1 MKGLILAGGKGSR
14 LHPLTLSLSK
24 QVLPVYDKPM
34 IYYPLSVLMLAGIRE
49 ILIITTQNDL
59 PLYKNLLQDGSQ
71 LGIEIEY
78 AEQENPEGLA
88 QAFLIGED
96 FIGEEN
102 VCLVLGDNIFYG
114 QHFSEKLEKA
124 ARKKNGATIF
134 GCFTQEPQRFGVV
147 AFNKEGKV
155 LNIEENPRMP
165 KSDYAVTGLY
175 FYDNEVVER
184 AKKIKPSGRG
194 ELEITDLNNLY
205 LQESSLEVEILG
217 RGFAWLDTGTFDSL
231 LEASQLVQ
239 TIQKNQGLMIACLEE
254 IALKNKWISIED
266 VERQAKKLSNSPY
279 GCLLYTSDAADE

>member
-49 ILIITTQNDL
+49 ILIITTPNDL
-59 PLYKNLLQDGSQ
+59 SLYKNLLQDGSQ
-71 LGIEIEY
+71 LGIQIEY

-147 AFNKEGKV
+147 EFNKEGKV
-155 LNIEENPRMP
+155 LNIEEKPSMP

-266 VERQAKKLSNSPY
+266 VKTQAKKLSNSPY
-279 GCLLYTSDAADE
+279 GEYLLSLSKKL

>member
-1 MKGLILAGGKGSR
+1 
-14 LHPLTLSLSK
+14 
-24 QVLPVYDKPM
+24 
-34 IYYPLSVLMLAGIRE
+34 MLA
-49 ILIITTQNDL
+49 
-59 PLYKNLLQDGSQ
+59 S
-71 LGIEIEY
+71 
-78 AEQENPEGLA
+78 
-88 QAFLIGED
+88 
-96 FIGEEN
+96 
-102 VCLVLGDNIFYG
+102 
-114 QHFSEKLEKA
+114 
-124 ARKKNGATIF
+124 
-134 GCFTQEPQRFGVV
+134 FGVV
-147 AFNKEGKV
+147 EFNKEGKV
-155 LNIEENPRMP
+155 LNIEEKPSMP

-279 GCLLYTSDAADE
+279 GGYLLSLSKKL

>member
-49 ILIITTQNDL
+49 ILIITTPNDL
-59 PLYKNLLQDGSQ
+59 SLYKNLLQDGSQ

-134 GCFTQEPQRFGVV
+134 GCFTHEPQRFGVV
-147 AFNKEGKV
+147 EFNKEGKV
-155 LNIEENPRMP
+155 LNIEEKPSMP

-266 VERQAKKLSNSPY
+266 VKTQAKKLSNSPY
-279 GCLLYTSDAADE
+279 GEYLLSLSKKL

>member
-1 MKGLILAGGKGSR
+1 
-14 LHPLTLSLSK
+14 
-24 QVLPVYDKPM
+24 
-34 IYYPLSVLMLAGIRE
+34 MLAGIRE

-147 AFNKEGKV
+147 EFNKEGKV
-155 LNIEENPRMP
+155 LNIEEKPSMP

-279 GCLLYTSDAADE
+279 GEYLLSLSKKL

>member
-14 LHPLTLSLSK
+14 LHPLTMSLSK

-49 ILIITTQNDL
+49 ILIITTPNDL
-59 PLYKNLLQDGSQ
+59 SLYKNLLQDGSQ
-71 LGIEIEY
+71 LGIQIEY

-147 AFNKEGKV
+147 EFNKEGKV
-155 LNIEENPRMP
+155 LNIEEKPSMP

-266 VERQAKKLSNSPY
+266 VKTQAKKLSNSPY
-279 GCLLYTSDAADE
+279 GEYLLSLSKKL

>member
-49 ILIITTQNDL
+49 ILIITTPNDL
-59 PLYKNLLQDGSQ
+59 SLYKNLLQDGSQ

-134 GCFTQEPQRFGVV
+134 GCFTHEPQRFGVV
-147 AFNKEGKV
+147 EFNKEGKV
-155 LNIEENPRMP
+155 LNIEEKPSMP

-279 GCLLYTSDAADE
+279 GEYLLSLSKKL